1 MTFNM
6 LKSSS
11 GFTYIAVLVLVVVMG
26 IMLGAASQSWTMIM
40 KREREKEL
48 LFRGAQIRDAIDN
61 WYKLVAGRQ
70 PLPLKD
76 LKDLLKD
83 PRSTSNIRYL
93 RKLYTDPMTNK
104 DWTVMSDPQKGII
117 GVAST
122 SEELPIKQDFTD
134 YPKDSPEFAM
144 FGGKL
149 KYSEWAFVPHA
160 FQSLVANLTVKN
172 GQPSTSGQTP
182 TSNQTPVS
190 GPVK

>member
-1 MTFNM
+1 M

-61 WYKLVAGRQ
+61 WNKQGAGRQ
-70 PLPLKD
+70 PMPLKD

-93 RKLYTDPMTNK
+93 RKLYTDPLTNK
-104 DWTVMSDPQKGII
+104 EWTVMSDPQKGII

-122 SEELPIKQDFTD
+122 SEEEPLKQDFTD

-149 KYSEWAFVPHA
+149 KYKEWAFVPLA
-160 FQSLVANLTVKN
+160 FQSLVVNLTVN
-172 GQPSTSGQTP
+172 TGQPQSSGHAP
-182 TSNQTPVS
+182 TSTQTPVS
-190 GPVK
+190 GPIK